1 MTFAVEACRLFLS
14 IRLGRWEFFAQPK
27 SSPGYDACHDR
38 GPFAFWAWRNG
49 AGRMGEFVIEVPFLA
64 LHLVNHCL

>member
-27 SSPGYDACHDR
+27 SSPAYDACHDR
-38 GPFAFWAWRNG
+38 GPFSFSSNRQG
-49 AGRMGEFVIEVPFLA
+49 PGHAGEVVIEVPRLA
-64 LHLVNHCL
+64 FCMVKHRL